1 MDRGMP
7 PAGRTTGPT
16 AGRTAGRAAGRNPG
30 APERHPV
37 PEGIDAVRAL
47 LGSQP
52 RPVGWAERHTRI
64 DEVGGAYPSHDDVRL
79 ESVDVDVDGL
89 PGEWSTSCGA
99 DESAVLLFF
108 HGGGYCSGSIV
119 SHRSM
124 VTAAGR
130 AAGIRTLAIEYRLS
144 PEHPFPAPLD
154 DALRAW
160 HWLRGRGF
168 PADRIIVGGDSAGAG
183 LTLALWQTLAAAGD
197 AAPVALWLVSPW
209 TDLTLSGESL
219 EGKDAVDPLLHR
231 AYLTEL
237 AEAYVPDAARRT
249 DPLVS
254 PLFSDL
260 AGLPPTLIQVG
271 TDETLLDDAVRLA
284 RAAGLADAE
293 VTLQTWPHMIHA
305 FPLWNAVLPDA
316 RRALADV
323 GAFARARLALAPA
336 G

>member
-1 MDRGMP
+1 MP
-7 PAGRTTGPT
+7 PAGRT
-16 AGRTAGRAAGRNPG
+16 AGRTARCTAGRDPG
-30 APERHPV
+30 ARERDRV

-52 RPVGWAERHTRI
+52 RPVGWAERRTLI
-64 DEVGGAYPSHDDVRL
+64 DEVGGAYPIHDDVRL
-79 ESVDVDVDGL
+79 ESVDVGGL
-89 PGEWSTSCGA
+89 AGEWSTSCGA

-130 AAGIRTLAIEYRLS
+130 AARIRTLAIEYRLS
-144 PEHPFPAPLD
+144 PDHPFPAPLD

-160 HWLRGRGF
+160 HWLRDRGF

-219 EGKDAVDPLLHR
+219 ERKDAVDPLLHR

-254 PLFSDL
+254 PLFADL

-316 RRALADV
+316 RRALAHV